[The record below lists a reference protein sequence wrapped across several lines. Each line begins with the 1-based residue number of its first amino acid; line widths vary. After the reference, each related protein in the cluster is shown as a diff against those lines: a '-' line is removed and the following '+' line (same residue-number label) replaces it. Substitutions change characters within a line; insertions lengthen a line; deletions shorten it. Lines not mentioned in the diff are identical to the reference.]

1 MSWTAVARK
10 DFRDAVRVR
19 WFWALTAL
27 FVIFAG
33 GAAYLYGEVELF
45 SGGGPAT
52 ATGLISF
59 LSGASGTLVPVIA
72 LLVGYKAIVGERD
85 SGSLKLLLSL
95 PHTRGE
101 VVLGKL
107 VGRTGVV
114 SLAILVGYLVA
125 VVLGLALFDEFAVGD
140 FLLFTLLTI
149 ALGLAYISIAIGLSS
164 AVSSASRAGAL
175 AIGFWLVFEFLWG
188 IVGLLLAWTA
198 NGFSLRGLF
207 QGGPP
212 DWYLFF
218 LRLSPTN
225 AYSAVVGTLLPDP
238 QGIGGGPG
246 AGPGAGGGAAQ
257 AGADPVFLQDW
268 FGLVILAAWVVVPVG
283 LGYLRFRDIDL

>member
-10 DFRDAVRVR
+10 DFRDAVRVK

-27 FVIFAG
+27 FVVFAG
-33 GAAYLYGEVELF
+33 GAAYLYGEVDLF
-45 SGGGPAT
+45 SGGQAAT
-52 ATGLISF
+52 ATGLIGF
-59 LSGASGTLVPVIA
+59 LSGASGTLVPIIA

-107 VGRTGVV
+107 LGRTAVV

-125 VVLGLALFDEFAVGD
+125 VVIGLVTFSEFAVGD

-149 ALGLAYISIAIGLSS
+149 LLGLAYISIAIGLSS
-164 AVSSASRAGAL
+164 AVSSGSRAGAI

-188 IVGLLLAWTA
+188 LVGILLVWAV

-207 QGGPP
+207 QGGGPE
-212 DWYLFF
+212 WYQLF

-225 AYSAVVGTLLPDP
+225 AYSAVVGTLLPGSGGG
-238 QGIGGGPG
+238 GIGG
-246 AGPGAGGGAAQ
+246 AGGQGAQ
-257 AGADPVFLQDW
+257 PFFLQDW
-268 FGLVILAAWVVVPVG
+268 FGLVILVVWVAVPVG
-283 LGYLRFRDIDL
+283 LGYLRFRDTDL